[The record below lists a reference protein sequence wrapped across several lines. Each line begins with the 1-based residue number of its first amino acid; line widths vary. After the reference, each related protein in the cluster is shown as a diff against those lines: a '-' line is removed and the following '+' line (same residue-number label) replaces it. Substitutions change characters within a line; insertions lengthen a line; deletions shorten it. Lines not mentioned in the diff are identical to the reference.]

1 MLSQSA
7 ISSGYLVEDISMQHT
22 ATIPKSKFLAYRNS
36 QPSATGTQ
44 LTELN
49 NRMCNAV
56 LIAVCILGFPAALA
70 SLSRVFEFGFSPV
83 MAAQV
88 LALIGLLMVTLN
100 RRRLT
105 YHLRVASLL
114 ITMYVLALSGLWSF
128 GHLGGG
134 KLMLLVFIVL
144 TAMFAGTS
152 YAHAAIALS
161 ATSLATFGWAYV
173 SGSLSVTADQDAYH
187 QSPQTWVTAV
197 ITIVLLG
204 GFISTALSR
213 MLEFQRN
220 LLDSLDNEASYN
232 ATLIQQAAAALLVV
246 DTNLVVRDANEEAK
260 QLFAIGDL
268 HENGVRLSNLLTDCA
283 GKETLLHR
291 LQSAVGGTQLANLE
305 VKLRLPAGHHRDLIW
320 NAAPHFDTDEQLV
333 GLICVGQDVT
343 ELKQAQSKVL
353 ESARLTSLGE
363 MTTSIAHEINQP
375 LNAIRL
381 TITNLIKKIKVQIAA
396 NKPVENEFLLPKL
409 QRIDQQVE
417 RAAEITDHM
426 RLFGSNHNETN
437 EPESLSR
444 VIDNTLTL
452 IAEQLRLK
460 NIRLE
465 VHKPARDIVVD
476 CNLLGLESALLNV
489 LANAEYEVN
498 RIADEQDKWIELN
511 CCVED
516 DAVTVTISDSGGG
529 IDSSVLPYIFDPFY
543 TTKETGAGTGLG
555 LSVTKNLLEKMGAEI
570 RADNAPSGGAQFS
583 IKLQKAR

>member
-1 MLSQSA
+1 
-7 ISSGYLVEDISMQHT
+7 MQQA
-22 ATIPKSKFLAYRNS
+22 ATIPNSKFLSHRNS
-36 QPSATGTQ
+36 QPSATGMQ

-49 NRMCNAV
+49 NKMCNAV
-56 LIAVCILGFPAALA
+56 LVAVCILGFPAALA

-88 LALIGLLMVTLN
+88 FALMGLLIVTLN

-114 ITMYVLALSGLWSF
+114 LTMYVLALTGLWSF

-144 TAMFAGTS
+144 SAMFAGTR

-173 SGSLSVTADQDAYH
+173 SGGLSVTVDQDAYH
-187 QSPQTWVTAV
+187 QSPQAWVTAV

-220 LLDSLDNEASYN
+220 LLDSLDNEASYT

-246 DTNLVVRDANEEAK
+246 DTNLVVRDANGEAK
-260 QLFAIGDL
+260 QLFAMGDL
-268 HENGVRLSNLLTDCA
+268 PENGVRLSNLLTECS
-283 GKETLLHR
+283 GKETLLHG
-291 LQSAVGGTQLANLE
+291 LQSAIGGTQLANLE
-305 VKLRLPAGHHRDLIW
+305 VKLKLPAGSHRDLIW
-320 NAAPHFDTDEQLV
+320 NAAPHFDTDQQLV

-381 TITNLIKKIKVQIAA
+381 TITNLIRKIKVQIAA
-396 NKPVENEFLLPKL
+396 NEPVENDFLLPKL
-409 QRIDQQVE
+409 QRIDLQVE

-426 RLFGSNHNETN
+426 RLFGSSHNEAN
-437 EPESLSR
+437 EPASLSK

-465 VHKPARDIVVD
+465 VHKPAGDIMVD
-476 CNLLGLESALLNV
+476 CNLLGLESALLNI
-489 LANAEYEVN
+489 LTNAEYEVK
-498 RIADEQDKWIELN
+498 RIGDEQDKWIKLN
-511 CCVED
+511 CCVEE

-529 IDSSVLPYIFDPFY
+529 IDSSVLPYVFDPFY
-543 TTKETGAGTGLG
+543 TTKEPGDGTGLG

-583 IKLQKAR
+583 IKLQKTE